1 LHTSIARTVALLA
14 TLVTATALPGCAK
27 KDDGVASAQTKPVD
41 QPKAAEPGKAGAAAP
56 ADKAPAAAA
65 APAKPMGLPVKAE
78 TVKILTMQS
87 DVSAVGTLIAADSVV
102 IRPEIAGRVVGLHF
116 QEGQLVQ
123 KGGKLVTLDSSE
135 YSAQLAGST
144 AAAKT
149 ESQRYQRAQELLDKN
164 FISKEALDVA
174 KGNMD
179 RALAK
184 QRQDDALLS
193 KSTIT
198 APFSGVVGLR
208 QISPGAYVKAGDDI
222 VRLENLSSVKLDF
235 RVPEMYLS
243 QIKPGQEL
251 TIKVDAYPNDVFRG
265 RIYALEPAV
274 DEKTRTVVVR
284 AQIPNLQNKLRPGMF
299 ARVNVLLSTRPNA
312 LVIPEQAIWPQGN
325 DTFVYRVVDGKA
337 ALTKIELGVRR
348 PGEVEVLKGLTAND
362 VIVTDG
368 QMKLKDGA
376 PVMVLPAQPAP
387 PKAAF
392 NQSGVPRLVG

>member
-1 LHTSIARTVALLA
+1 
-14 TLVTATALPGCAK
+14 
-27 KDDGVASAQTKPVD
+27 
-41 QPKAAEPGKAGAAAP
+41 
-56 ADKAPAAAA
+56 
-65 APAKPMGLPVKAE
+65 MGLPVKAE

-123 KGGKLVTLDSSE
+123 KGAKLVSLDPSE

-149 ESQRYQRAQELLDKN
+149 ESQRYDRAQELLEKN

-193 KSTIT
+193 KTTIT
-198 APFSGVVGLR
+198 APFSGVLGLR

-265 RIYALEPAV
+265 KIYALEPAV

-284 AQIPNLQNKLRPGMF
+284 AQIPNVQNKLRPGMF

-312 LVIPEQAIWPQGN
+312 IVIPEQAIWPQGR
-325 DTFVYRVVDGKA
+325 DAFVYRVVDGKA
-337 ALTKIELGVRR
+337 VLTKIELGVRR

-362 VIVTDG
+362 VVVTDG

-376 PVMVLPAQPAP
+376 PVMVLPAQPPA

-392 NQSGVPRLVG
+392 DQSGAPGVVG

>member
-1 LHTSIARTVALLA
+1 MHTPIARTVALLA
-14 TLVTATALPGCAK
+14 ILVTAAAVTGCAK
-27 KDDGVASAQTKPVD
+27 KDDGIANAQAKPAD
-41 QPKAAEPGKAGAAAP
+41 QGKPAEAGKAAAP
-56 ADKAPAAAA
+56 ADKTPPPAA

-78 TVKILTMQS
+78 TVKVLTMQS
-87 DVSAVGTLIAADSVV
+87 DVSAVGSLIAADSVV

-123 KGGKLVTLDSSE
+123 KGGRLVTLDPSE

-149 ESQRYQRAQELLDKN
+149 ETQRYERAQELLEKN

-193 KSTIT
+193 KTTIA

-251 TIKVDAYPNDVFRG
+251 TIKVDAYPNEVFRG
-265 RIYALEPAV
+265 KIFALEPAV

-312 LVIPEQAIWPQGN
+312 IVIPEQAIWPQGS

-348 PGEVEVLKGLTAND
+348 PGEVEVLKGLAAND
-362 VIVTDG
+362 VVVTDG

-387 PKAAF
+387 PKAALI
-392 NQSGVPRLVG
+392 QSGAPRVVG